1 MGGKQSSDN
10 RREEEERRERQRR
23 AEQAEEER
31 RSRELAEQWAVEQR
45 RAAAAAAEAAAAEQ
59 RRAAAA
65 AAEAA
70 AAEKRRAAAAAA
82 AVAQAQYLDGVSKTS
97 SNSFYI
103 QGTIMSDTTKG
114 YVDNTKAIQTTIQ
127 TNHDEI
133 VRLFNDAKTKR
144 NTLSQWS
151 DPFEL
156 TKEYTD
162 GLNNCVKKSNKIL
175 GSINSIKRIIS
186 DSDWGQITSANS
198 DAYTQSTNARNAQS
212 YSTTTTAVST
222 SNSDVTTA
230 SNAKADIEKQ
240 IKNIDGYIGQ
250 SQAIL
255 DDAKLLYAKVAEI
268 AGKPAQFE
276 DEETLTS
283 CYDKNSLC
291 ALHKS
296 TIIGEKYVKQR
307 NANYPS
313 AGNKY
318 NNVTKSCDYSC
329 PCVYGSTFIPDDTC
343 SRTCGEPGILTGHYA
358 LISGPD
364 SCSSKCGTP
373 GFIGDCSSKPTI
385 KIPCNNNPV
394 MPCPTPS
401 TLGGFYPV
409 SIMENFE
416 GRSNLETVGLI
427 YQQGKS
433 TAENA
438 GLNIGNYE
446 ANLLKALQEF
456 NNEYYYYVNQCN
468 NKPGITVPIGTN
480 NPVNPAT
487 NLPMNCDDMLY
498 QLRTD
503 GTNLN
508 GYIGGVA
515 NVQDP
520 KELLKWTGIQKS
532 SDYNEGYK
540 RIINSHN
547 TIIETRDILDSK
559 LKELYDI
566 PGSSI
571 SLDYRYNYDATIYSG
586 ILLTVLAS
594 GLIYY
599 TFTKLE

>member
-1 MGGKQSSDN
+1 
-10 RREEEERRERQRR
+10 
-23 AEQAEEER
+23 
-31 RSRELAEQWAVEQR
+31 
-45 RAAAAAAEAAAAEQ
+45 
-59 RRAAAA
+59 
-65 AAEAA
+65 
-70 AAEKRRAAAAAA
+70 
-82 AVAQAQYLDGVSKTS
+82 
-97 SNSFYI
+97 
-103 QGTIMSDTTKG
+103 
-114 YVDNTKAIQTTIQ
+114 
-127 TNHDEI
+127 
-133 VRLFNDAKTKR
+133 
-144 NTLSQWS
+144 
-151 DPFEL
+151 
-156 TKEYTD
+156 
-162 GLNNCVKKSNKIL
+162 
-175 GSINSIKRIIS
+175 
-186 DSDWGQITSANS
+186 
-198 DAYTQSTNARNAQS
+198 
-212 YSTTTTAVST
+212 
-222 SNSDVTTA
+222 
-230 SNAKADIEKQ
+230 
-240 IKNIDGYIGQ
+240 
-250 SQAIL
+250 
-255 DDAKLLYAKVAEI
+255 
-268 AGKPAQFE
+268 
-276 DEETLTS
+276 
-283 CYDKNSLC
+283 
-291 ALHKS
+291 
-296 TIIGEKYVKQR
+296 
-307 NANYPS
+307 
-313 AGNKY
+313 
-318 NNVTKSCDYSC
+318 
-329 PCVYGSTFIPDDTC
+329 
-343 SRTCGEPGILTGHYA
+343 
-358 LISGPD
+358 
-364 SCSSKCGTP
+364 
-373 GFIGDCSSKPTI
+373 
-385 KIPCNNNPV
+385 